1 MAPAP
6 PNGVEEAGTAGRNA
20 AEYVKLGSERSSEG
34 KEIRINPVE
43 GVRYTVPGTI
53 HTDRMDENLTC
64 ASVWAVFTQIATSVH
79 ILMTKE

>member
-1 MAPAP
+1 MH
-6 PNGVEEAGTAGRNA
+6 VHDLVDFVSEEAGTAGRNA

-53 HTDRMDENLTC
+53 HTDRMDGESDRALPC
-64 ASVWAVFTQIATSVH
+64 GRCLYKLLHQCIF
-79 ILMTKE
+79 